1 MSTPVKLLVQPDD
14 GIKPLLAAINKA
26 KKNIRI
32 LIFRFDRFEIEKAL
46 VAAVERGVTVQALI
60 AYTNRGEEKNLRKLE
75 MQLLERGITV
85 SRTANDLVRY
95 HGKMMIVDDK
105 DLYIFAYNY
114 THMDIDLSRSF
125 GVAIKTVSTV
135 KEAIELFDADAHR
148 VAFKSK
154 SKNSGLVISPVNARE
169 RLTDFIRKAKKR
181 LYIYEMKIS
190 DAEFIRLLQ
199 KKIAEGV
206 EVRVL
211 SRASAKSD
219 ILPVRKIAMRLH
231 ARVILR
237 DSASAFIG
245 SQSLRKLELEAR
257 REVGVIF
264 KDAKVVHQIEEV
276 FDHDWKKSEPIIPE
290 NAVEAAFDV
299 PAKKVA
305 KELAKKISVKPVVE
319 KVLDRVMDIR
329 EDAPFEP
336 DEVVQTVRDAVR
348 QEVQEAV
355 AEALRNLAL
364 DCIGTAPDDPGPEKE
379 TASNP
384 KRNSHPKSSSGA

>member
-1 MSTPVKLLVQPDD
+1 MKLLVQPDD
-14 GIKPLLAAINKA
+14 GIKPLLAAISKA
-26 KKNIRI
+26 KQNIRI
-32 LIFRFDRFEIEKAL
+32 LIFRFDRFEIYKAL

-95 HGKMMIVDDK
+95 HGKMMIIDEK
-105 DLYIFAYNY
+105 ELYVLAYNY

-125 GVAIKTVSTV
+125 GVAVKTPSVV
-135 KEAIELFDADAHR
+135 KDAVALFDADSHR
-148 VAFKSK
+148 VPFKPRPK
-154 SKNSGLVISPVNARE
+154 TGLVISPLNARE
-169 RLTDFIRKAKKR
+169 QLIDFIRKAKKR
-181 LYIYEMKIS
+181 LYMYEMKIS
-190 DAEFIRLLQ
+190 DVEFIRLLQ
-199 KKIAEGV
+199 KKISEGV

-211 SRASAKSD
+211 SRASSKSD
-219 ILPVRKIAMRLH
+219 ILPVRKVATRLH

-237 DSASAFIG
+237 DSESAFLG

-257 REVGVIF
+257 REVGIIF
-264 KDAKVVHQIEEV
+264 KDAKTIHHMEEV
-276 FDHDWKKSEPIIPE
+276 FERDWKKSEPIIPT

-305 KELAKKISVKPVVE
+305 KELARKIAMRPMLE
-319 KVLDRVMDIR
+319 KVLDRVIDIR
-329 EDAPFEP
+329 DDAPFEP

-364 DCIGTAPDDPGPEKE
+364 DCIGGPPSLPAPEKD
-379 TASNP
+379 
-384 KRNSHPKSSSGA
+384 

>member
-1 MSTPVKLLVQPDD
+1 MSFVSTHVKLLVQPDD

-32 LIFRFDRFEIEKAL
+32 LIFRFDRFEIQKAL
-46 VAAVERGVTVQALI
+46 VAAIERGVTVQALI

-75 MQLLERGITV
+75 MQLLERGIAV

-95 HGKMMIVDDK
+95 HGKMMIVDDR
-105 DLYIFAYNY
+105 DLYLFAYNY

-125 GVAIKTVSTV
+125 GVVIKTASTV
-135 KEAIELFDADAHR
+135 KEAIELFEADAHR
-148 VAFKSK
+148 VAFKPK

-190 DAEFIRLLQ
+190 DADFIRLLQ
-199 KKIAEGV
+199 KKIAEV
-206 EVRVL
+206 VDVRVL

-219 ILPVRKIAMRLH
+219 ILPVRKIGMRLH

-237 DSASAFIG
+237 DSESAFIG
-245 SQSLRKLELEAR
+245 SQSLRKLELEVR

-264 KDAKVVHQIEEV
+264 KDAKVVHQIEDV
-276 FDHDWKKSEPIIPE
+276 FTRDWKKSEPIVPE
-290 NAVEAAFDV
+290 NAMEAAFDV

-305 KELAKKISVKPVVE
+305 KELAKKISVKPVIE

-348 QEVQEAV
+348 QEVHEAV

-364 DCIGTAPDDPGPEKE
+364 DCI
-379 TASNP
+379 
-384 KRNSHPKSSSGA
+384 